1 MKFPGICN
9 ISKIEMNIQHNINL
23 EPMKKFLLF
32 LIFSSALNLHAQDLV
47 YTPINPAFGGNT
59 FNYQW
64 LLSSAQAQ
72 NSFTAPSNER
82 EDLSELDQF
91 TESLNRQLLSQVSR
105 NLFFNQFGEGELTEG
120 RYTFGSLAIDIY
132 PSEDGLV
139 IDILDTSTGDQ
150 TQITIPNS

>member
-1 MKFPGICN
+1 
-9 ISKIEMNIQHNINL
+9 
-23 EPMKKFLLF
+23 MKK
-32 LIFSSALNLHAQDLV
+32 LIFFSILISCLGMSAQDLV
-47 YTPINPAFGGNT
+47 YTPKNPAFGGDT

-72 NSFTAPSNER
+72 NSFTAPRDER

-105 NLFFNQFGEGELTEG
+105 NLFFTQFGEGELTEG
-120 RYTFGSLAIDIY
+120 RYTFGNLAIDIY
-132 PSEDGLV
+132 PSDGGLV
-139 IDILDTSTGDQ
+139 IDILDTTTGDQ

>member
-1 MKFPGICN
+1 
-9 ISKIEMNIQHNINL
+9 
-23 EPMKKFLLF
+23 MKKLILF
-32 LIFSSALNLHAQDLV
+32 SILFSCLGVHAQDLV
-47 YTPINPAFGGNT
+47 YTPTNPAFGGDT

-72 NSFTAPSNER
+72 NSFTAPRDEH
-82 EDLSELDQF
+82 EGLSELDQF

-105 NLFFNQFGEGELTEG
+105 NLFLDQFGEGEITEG

-139 IDILDTSTGDQ
+139 IDILDTSNGDQ

>member
-1 MKFPGICN
+1 
-9 ISKIEMNIQHNINL
+9 
-23 EPMKKFLLF
+23 MKKILLF
-32 LIFSSALNLHAQDLV
+32 LLLFSGLAVSAQDLV
-47 YTPINPAFGGNT
+47 YTPKNPAFGGDT

-72 NSFTAPSNER
+72 NSFKAPQNDR
-82 EDLSELDQF
+82 ENLSELEQF
-91 TESLNRQLLSQVSR
+91 TESLNRQLLSEVSR
-105 NLFFNQFGEGELTEG
+105 NLFYNQFGEGKLTEG

-139 IDILDTSTGDQ
+139 IDILDTNTGDQ

>member
-1 MKFPGICN
+1 
-9 ISKIEMNIQHNINL
+9 MNIKPNTNL
-23 EPMKKFLLF
+23 FTMKKVLF
-32 LIFSSALNLHAQDLV
+32 FAIFFSVMGMSAQDLV
-47 YTPINPAFGGNT
+47 YTPKNPAFGGDT

-72 NSFTAPSNER
+72 NSFTAPRTDR

-105 NLFFNQFGEGELTEG
+105 NLFFNQFGEGELQEG

-139 IDILDTSTGDQ
+139 IDILDTNSGDQ